1 MVDLTLSK
9 QKLRAIIKKTVI
21 VVLILSLA
29 SLFCKSQ
36 PVVFGLILGG
46 GVSVVNLYILGRLVE
61 AILQQPR
68 ATRMLTILGYIV
80 QVTLLFGVVYFIA
93 TRELVHLGAFAI
105 GFSAFIFGAFIE
117 TIFPSQ
123 HSPRD

>member
-9 QKLRAIIKKTVI
+9 QKLRAIIKKTII

-29 SLFCKSQ
+29 SLFYRSQ
-36 PVVFGLILGG
+36 PVVLGVILGG

-68 ATRMLTILGYIV
+68 ATRTLTILGYIV
-80 QVTLLFGVVYFIA
+80 QVTLLFGVVYFVA
-93 TRELVHLGAFAI
+93 TREVVHLGAFAI
-105 GFSAFIFGAFIE
+105 GFSTFIFGAFIE
-117 TIFPSQ
+117 TLFPSLY
-123 HSPRD
+123 SPQD